1 MVATLTIAR
10 IDLEWADNQYWS
22 TLYQV
27 VEEINKI
34 MQPKEK
40 ETKKVK
46 VSASQMQNFIV

>member
-34 MQPKEK
+34 MQPKE
-40 ETKKVK
+40 TKKVK